1 MRFLSQVFDD
11 RGEVI
16 YFLDGGSDSHPT
28 SWLSCVQC
36 ARTDREQNLEITQ
49 TNTHIFYRAIKVLCE
64 VHFISYVLRV
74 YFSIF
79 KIENDEIKTGW
90 ILKYFCCRIFLPR
103 KSCWYG
109 MGRTVCITWV
119 FLWRHI
125 TQVKVCNFFTLF
137 QGLLGNY
144 WDIHS
149 YSFGKIYKRLKI
161 HKNVNQDKIY

>member
-16 YFLDGGSDSHPT
+16 YFLDGGSDSQPT

-79 KIENDEIKTGW
+79 KIENDEIKTG
-90 ILKYFCCRIFLPR
+90 
-103 KSCWYG
+103 
-109 MGRTVCITWV
+109 
-119 FLWRHI
+119 
-125 TQVKVCNFFTLF
+125 
-137 QGLLGNY
+137 
-144 WDIHS
+144 
-149 YSFGKIYKRLKI
+149 
-161 HKNVNQDKIY
+161 